1 MREKE
6 IENVFDE
13 ITTENLLNLKK
24 ETDIQVQE
32 AQRVPNKKNP
42 KRLTPRYNITKMAK
56 VKRQVNF
63 IKLHDTKSTHRDLLP
78 FYTPIINY
86 QKKKT

>member
-32 AQRVPNKKNP
+32 A
-42 KRLTPRYNITKMAK
+42 
-56 VKRQVNF
+56 
-63 IKLHDTKSTHRDLLP
+63 
-78 FYTPIINY
+78 
-86 QKKKT
+86 